1 LNAGAGIDVGAAH
14 QRLLPENIPLRFF
27 GTAASAHVLAWI
39 ALVVVADDVPFYS
52 GGPGPVASAFHLLTA
67 GVLLATALGASLQML
82 PVALGRAAPA
92 PGLCHAIY
100 VLLVLGGTALVVGF
114 ASVRVELI
122 AAGAGALAC
131 SSGLY
136 FSAIAAVLKGSAAGL
151 RLIRSH
157 VWAAL
162 GCLCL
167 GVLAAVLLAI
177 DYGVSLLFDHRTTAM
192 MHMVL
197 VAYGFLGLLALGLS
211 QILIPMFAIAEP
223 ADGRLPAAALGLALA
238 GLAIALGGLVAGQ
251 GGPVAA
257 GALTGL
263 VALGCHAAAAERML
277 AKRMRRR
284 LGGEFHLIRLSWIM
298 LAAAL
303 CLAVG
308 LALGLAP
315 DTAPALFGFF
325 TLFGWLLS
333 LVLGVQQRILPFL
346 GSMHV
351 LRAGARPMAPT
362 RLVNERCLQIHRWC
376 HVAAVALAAAGILFA
391 APTLIRLGGS
401 AGVAGAVA
409 YGLFA
414 ITVFQRTRT
423 HLGAAAV
430 PAARTPP

>member
-1 LNAGAGIDVGAAH
+1 MSVAAGIDVGGAH
-14 QRLLPENIPLRFF
+14 QRLLPESIPLRFF
-27 GTAASAHVLAWI
+27 GTAAFAHALAWI
-39 ALVVVADDVPFYS
+39 GLVAVADDIPFYA
-52 GGPGPVASAFHLLTA
+52 GGPGPVACAFHLLTI
-67 GVLLATALGASLQML
+67 GVLLATAMGASLQML
-82 PVALGRAAPA
+82 PVALGCAAPA
-92 PGLCHAIY
+92 AGLCHAIY
-100 VLLVLGGTALVVGF
+100 GLLVLGGIALIAGF
-114 ASVRVELI
+114 ASVRVELL
-122 AAGAGALAC
+122 AAGAGALAL
-131 SSGLY
+131 SAGLY
-136 FSAIAAVLKGSAAGL
+136 VGAIAAVLKASAGL
-151 RLIRSH
+151 PLVRSH

-162 GCLCL
+162 ACLGL

-177 DYGVSLLFDHRTTAM
+177 DYGSSLLPDHRTTAM
-192 MHMVL
+192 IHMVL

-211 QILIPMFAIAEP
+211 QILIPMFAITEP
-223 ADGRLPAAALGLALA
+223 DDGRLRAAALTLALA
-238 GLAIALGGLVAGQ
+238 GLAIAVGGLVAGY
-251 GGPVAA
+251 GAAVGVGAAA
-257 GALTGL
+257 GLA
-263 VALGCHAAAAERML
+263 ALGCHVAGAEQML
-277 AKRMRRR
+277 ARRMRRR
-284 LGGEFHLIRLSWIM
+284 LGGEFQLIRLSWIM

-303 CLAVG
+303 CLGFG
-308 LALGLAP
+308 LALGLLP

-376 HVAAVALAAAGILFA
+376 HLAAVALVSAGILFA
-391 APTLIRLGGS
+391 APTIIRLGGS
-401 AGVAGAVA
+401 AGVVGALA